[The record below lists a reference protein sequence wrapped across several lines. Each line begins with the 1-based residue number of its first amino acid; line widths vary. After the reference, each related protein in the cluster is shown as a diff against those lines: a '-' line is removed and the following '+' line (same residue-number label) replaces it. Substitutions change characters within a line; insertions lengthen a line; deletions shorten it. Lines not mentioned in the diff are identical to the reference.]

1 MGQLGVYSEVGKLR
15 KVIVHRPGLCLER
28 LTPQNRTEF
37 LYDDV
42 VWVERAIEQHDAFTD
57 VLRDHGV
64 EVLYVQ
70 DMLAEAIASSE
81 EARGYIVDRAVSSY
95 TVGLSL
101 VHELRA
107 WLFALSAEHLARVLI
122 GGLLISELDGLDLG
136 RLTRHSLGAV
146 LAEPNSFVLPPL
158 PNTMFTRD
166 SSAWL
171 FGGVVLPPLF
181 WHTRRLEVANSSAIY
196 RHHPYFAEKEFS
208 FWYPPAGD
216 SERFAVE
223 DFGHGASLEGGDV
236 MVIGNGTVLVGMGE
250 RSTGRM
256 VEHIARSLFNSG
268 SAERVIACRMQ
279 LDRAYMHVDT
289 VFGLLDRDAVT
300 LYPPVVDG
308 MTVYSIRPGDHGDAF
323 DITEEKG
330 LLDAVGDALGQKNLR
345 VVPTGG
351 DSFQSAREQWDDAN
365 NVVAL
370 EPGLVIA
377 YAHNVRTNKNLRD
390 AGIEVIEVDGS
401 QLGKGRGGC
410 HCMTCPIQRDGL

>member
-1 MGQLGVYSEVGKLR
+1 MGQLGVYSEVGKLH
-15 KVIVHRPGLCLER
+15 KVLVHRPGLCLER

-42 VWVERAIEQHDAFTD
+42 VWVDKAVAQHDAFTD

-70 DMLAEAIASSE
+70 DMLAEAIAASPD
-81 EARGYIVDRAVSSY
+81 ARRYIVERAVSSY

-101 VHELRA
+101 VDELSS
-107 WLFALSAEHLARVLI
+107 WLFSLSAERLAQALI
-122 GGLLISELDGLDLG
+122 GGLLISELDGLDLA
-136 RLTRHSLGAV
+136 RITRHSLGAV

-181 WHTRRLEVANSSAIY
+181 WHTRRLEVANTSTIY
-196 RHHPYFAEKEFS
+196 RHHPYFADREFK

-256 VEHIARSLFNSG
+256 VEHIARSLFSSG
-268 SAERVIACRMQ
+268 AAERVIACRMQ

-289 VFGLLDRDAVT
+289 VFSMLDRDAVT
-300 LYPPVVDG
+300 LYPPVVDA
-308 MTVYSIRPGDHGDAF
+308 MTVYSIRPGDGDDTF
-323 DITEEKG
+323 DICEEKD
-330 LLDAVGDALGQKNLR
+330 LLTAVADALGQRELR

-370 EPGLVIA
+370 EPGVVLA

-410 HCMTCPIQRDGL
+410 HCMTCPIEREGL

>member
-15 KVIVHRPGLCLER
+15 KVLVHRPGLCLER

-42 VWVERAIEQHDAFTD
+42 VWVEKAVAQHDAFTD
-57 VLRDHGV
+57 VLRDRGV

-70 DMLAEAIASSE
+70 DMLAEAIAASP
-81 EARGYIVDRAVSSY
+81 EARSYIVERAVSSY

-101 VHELRA
+101 VDELSS
-107 WLFALSAEHLARVLI
+107 WLFSLSAERLAQALI
-122 GGLLISELDGLDLG
+122 GGLLISELEGLDLA
-136 RLTRHSLGAV
+136 RITRHSLGAV

-158 PNTMFTRD
+158 PNSMFTRD

-181 WHTRRLEVANSSAIY
+181 WHTRRLEVANTSTIY
-196 RHHPYFAEKEFS
+196 RHHPFFADREFK

-256 VEHIARSLFNSG
+256 VEHIARSLFTSG
-268 SAERVIACRMQ
+268 AAERVIACRMQ

-289 VFGLLDRDAVT
+289 VFSMLDRDAVT
-300 LYPPVVDG
+300 LYPPVVDA
-308 MTVYSIRPGDHGDAF
+308 MTVYSIRPGDRGDTF
-323 DITEEKG
+323 DVTEEKD
-330 LLDAVGDALGQKNLR
+330 LLTAVADALGQRELR

-370 EPGLVIA
+370 EPGVVVA
-377 YAHNVRTNKNLRD
+377 YAHNVRTNKKLRD

-410 HCMTCPIQRDGL
+410 HCMTCPVERDGL

>member
-15 KVIVHRPGLCLER
+15 KVLVHRPGLCLER

-42 VWVERAIEQHDAFTD
+42 VWVEKAVAQHDAFTD

-70 DMLAEAIASSE
+70 DMLAEAIAASPD
-81 EARGYIVDRAVSSY
+81 ARRYIVERAVSSY

-101 VHELRA
+101 VDELSS
-107 WLFALSAEHLARVLI
+107 WLFSLSAERLAQALI
-122 GGLLISELDGLDLG
+122 GGLLISELEGLDLA
-136 RLTRHSLGAV
+136 RITRHSLGAV

-181 WHTRRLEVANSSAIY
+181 WHTRRLEVANTSTIY
-196 RHHPYFAEKEFS
+196 RHHPYFADRDFK

-256 VEHIARSLFNSG
+256 VEHIARSLFSSG
-268 SAERVIACRMQ
+268 AAERVIACRMQ

-289 VFGLLDRDAVT
+289 VFSMLDRDAVT
-300 LYPPVVDG
+300 LYPPVVDA
-308 MTVYSIRPGDHGDAF
+308 MTVYSIRPGDGDDTF
-323 DITEEKG
+323 DVTEEKN
-330 LLDAVGDALGQKNLR
+330 LLTAVADALGQRELR

-370 EPGLVIA
+370 EPGVVLA
-377 YAHNVRTNKNLRD
+377 YAHNVRTNKSLRD

-410 HCMTCPIQRDGL
+410 HCMTCPIEREGL

>member
-1 MGQLGVYSEVGKLR
+1 MGQLGVYSEVGKLH
-15 KVIVHRPGLCLER
+15 KVLVHRPGLCLER

-42 VWVERAIEQHDAFTD
+42 VWVEKAVAQHDAFTD
-57 VLRDHGV
+57 VLRDRGV

-70 DMLAEAIASSE
+70 DMLAEAIAASP
-81 EARGYIVDRAVSSY
+81 EARSYIVERAVSSY

-101 VHELRA
+101 VDELSS
-107 WLFALSAEHLARVLI
+107 WLFSLSAERLASALI
-122 GGLLISELDGLDLG
+122 GGLLISELEGLDLA
-136 RLTRHSLGAV
+136 RITRHSLGAV

-158 PNTMFTRD
+158 PNSMFTRD

-181 WHTRRLEVANSSAIY
+181 WHTRRLEVANTSTIY
-196 RHHPYFAEKEFS
+196 RHHPFFADREFK

-256 VEHIARSLFNSG
+256 VEHIARSLFSSG
-268 SAERVIACRMQ
+268 AAERVIACRMQ

-289 VFGLLDRDAVT
+289 VFSMLDRDAVT
-300 LYPPVVDG
+300 LYPPVVDA
-308 MTVYSIRPGDHGDAF
+308 MTVYSIRPGDGEHTF
-323 DITEEKG
+323 DITEEKD
-330 LLDAVGDALGQKNLR
+330 LLTAVADALGQRELR

-370 EPGLVIA
+370 EPGVVLA

-410 HCMTCPIQRDGL
+410 HCMTCPVEREGL

>member
-15 KVIVHRPGLCLER
+15 KVLVHRPGLCLER

-42 VWVERAIEQHDAFTD
+42 VWVEKASAQHDAFTD

-70 DMLAEAIASSE
+70 DMLAEAIAASPD
-81 EARGYIVDRAVSSY
+81 ARRYIVERAVSSY

-101 VHELRA
+101 VDELSA
-107 WLFALSAEHLARVLI
+107 WLFSLSAERLAAALI
-122 GGLLISELDGLDLG
+122 GGLLISELDGLDLE
-136 RLTRHSLGAV
+136 RITRHSLGAV

-181 WHTRRLEVANSSAIY
+181 WHTRRLEVANTSTIY
-196 RHHPYFAEKEFS
+196 RHHPYFADREFK

-256 VEHIARSLFNSG
+256 VEHIARSLFSSG
-268 SAERVIACRMQ
+268 VADRVIACRMQ

-289 VFGLLDRDAVT
+289 VFNMLDRDAVT
-300 LYPPVVDG
+300 LYPPVVDA
-308 MTVYSIRPGDHGDAF
+308 MTVYSIRPGDGDDTF
-323 DITEEKG
+323 DICEEKD
-330 LLDAVGDALGQKNLR
+330 LLTAVADALGQRELR

-370 EPGLVIA
+370 EPGVVLA

-390 AGIEVIEVDGS
+390 AGIEVIEIDGS

-410 HCMTCPIQRDGL
+410 HCMTCPIEREGL

>member
-15 KVIVHRPGLCLER
+15 KVLVHRPGLCLER

-42 VWVERAIEQHDAFTD
+42 VWVEKAVAQHDAFTD

-70 DMLAEAIASSE
+70 DMLAEAIAASP
-81 EARGYIVDRAVSSY
+81 EARSYIVERAVSSY

-101 VHELRA
+101 VDELSA
-107 WLFALSAEHLARVLI
+107 WLFSLSAERLAQALI
-122 GGLLISELDGLDLG
+122 GGLLISELDGLDLA
-136 RLTRHSLGAV
+136 RITRHSLGAV

-158 PNTMFTRD
+158 PNSMFTRD

-181 WHTRRLEVANSSAIY
+181 WHTRRLEVANTSTIY
-196 RHHPYFAEKEFS
+196 RHHPFFADREFK

-256 VEHIARSLFNSG
+256 VEHIARSLFTSG
-268 SAERVIACRMQ
+268 AAERVIACRMQ

-289 VFGLLDRDAVT
+289 VFSMLDRDAVT
-300 LYPPVVDG
+300 LYPPVVDA
-308 MTVYSIRPGDHGDAF
+308 MTVYSIRPGDKGDTF
-323 DITEEKG
+323 DVTEEKD
-330 LLDAVGDALGQKNLR
+330 LLSAVADALGQRELR

-370 EPGLVIA
+370 EPGVVVA

-410 HCMTCPIQRDGL
+410 HCMTCPVEREGL